1 MSLTDSDIKKLS
13 DGISNAI
20 NAGLTELN
28 DNIER
33 VITQQRKGIPD
44 SVSDYRGRS
53 FGKKIFGEELED
65 TLERVLKENE
75 RARKDRDYSTR
86 FTTIFG
92 SNKPGRELNYQK
104 ERVNNAN
111 VSYIN
116 SLKKLKGD
124 FKLFDKSDV
133 AVVEE
138 LEKKFKNLTEII
150 EQQKKSFLESIDG
163 IDEVTTERFEALK
176 DKIDD
181 LDLNGIF
188 DVDGN
193 VIDDKKLKSIID
205 ELNEIA
211 GKNIFKQEDIER
223 LYKASSSLNE
233 KEEERKKIGSGLT
246 RVYREQTALL
256 EEQTRY
262 AEQSI
267 ATMKSGISTIGSG
280 FGKLKNLV
288 LDFSNGWRKVDQS
301 SANFARNIGVGSKTL
316 NALRTNTIQS
326 FTKRGIG
333 LNYGISME
341 DFVSVQENY
350 SKTQGRNIS
359 LSNEDMEVGA
369 AMSRIMGSKG
379 GEFAA
384 ALENFGLSY
393 TEAGKRAGKMFSDA
407 SKYGLSF
414 EKYSENFLSNIKMAQ
429 NYTFRDGLKGLE
441 RMAKEST
448 AIKLNMQNIAS
459 FADKVG
465 TLQGAVETSASLQV
479 LGGPFAQFSD
489 PLRLLSDSLTN
500 VEGLMDTFKRMTG
513 NIGKFNSQTGQVEIT
528 AMMRQQLKA
537 ATQAM
542 GMNYNEVMDSVQAQG
557 RRNFIKDKVKSS
569 FSDEE
574 KEFIMNTATV
584 TGGVPQLTYFN
595 DKGERITKDVNKL
608 SSEEIKYA
616 RAQNQ
621 SDSDNIKSIAKS
633 VMSFD
638 ERAKGVKETAEAIK
652 AEFIDKGMKIANGFL
667 SKSAEYL
674 NVIKIAVLG
683 IAAGKAIGG
692 GASIVKGFA
701 ETIKGFSNFLN
712 AGNIAKTATSVT
724 GVGDRFASTFGTSGK
739 FAAGLR
745 QGYKHGRTT
754 QTFGGVG
761 KIGSYLG
768 KFGKFAVGP
777 GAVPLAAIAVSVG
790 SIADSVIQFKKSF
803 ETTKK
808 REELVGSGKI
818 KKGSE
823 KDQELT
829 RQRWSQKGKGFG
841 VLGGAATGVAIGSLF
856 GPLGMVIGGAIGAFA
871 GHHGGGAIG
880 GALSKKE
887 IEKRHREAINE
898 ERMRT
903 SLKRSGFSLNGGYE
917 EKEYLKIASII
928 NQGGDNTI
936 TKAEFETLP
945 EELRKKMI
953 ESGDISLFPELEEF
967 KIQQADIDTDN
978 ATVNADSVVIN
989 GKVSSDKKAHGGLL
1003 TGPSHANGGMPIVGS
1018 NIEVEGGEF
1027 VVNKNATK
1035 EHLGLLNTINKMN
1048 DGGIIPNE
1056 TKIITPLRVVPSTVN
1071 NNYSG
1076 NNIHTKIEPINV
1088 NINGTIK
1095 LDGGNGNQINM
1106 DALLKDPVFIRSITN
1121 LIEQQMIYNSKGA
1134 RFTTHLVK

>member
-13 DGISNAI
+13 DGISKSI
-20 NAGLTELN
+20 NKGLGELS
-28 DNIER
+28 DSIER

-53 FGKKIFGEELED
+53 FGRKIFNED
-65 TLERVLKENE
+65 IEDALRRVIRENE
-75 RARKDRDYSTR
+75 RAERDKSYSTSFKR
-86 FTTIFG
+86 VFG
-92 SNKPGRELNYQK
+92 INKPGRELNYQK
-104 ERVNNAN
+104 ERVNDAN
-111 VSYIN
+111 ESYLN
-116 SLKKLKGD
+116 TLKKLKKD
-124 FKLFDKSDV
+124 FNLLDKSDIELV
-133 AVVEE
+133 KE
-138 LEKKFKNLTEII
+138 LEKKLKECN
-150 EQQKKSFLESIDG
+150 
-163 IDEVTTERFEALK
+163 EALE
-176 DKIDD
+176 
-181 LDLNGIF
+181 
-188 DVDGN
+188 DGN
-193 VIDDKKLKSIID
+193 LS
-205 ELNEIA
+205 EE
-211 GKNIFKQEDIER
+211 ER
-223 LYKASSSLNE
+223 NK
-233 KEEERKKIGSGLT
+233 KEEERKEIAEGLSEIYKEHT
-246 RVYREQTALL
+246 FLIT
-256 EEQTRY
+256 EQTRY

-267 ATMKSGISTIGSG
+267 ATMKSGISTISRGLHG
-280 FGKLKNLV
+280 LKNLAID
-288 LDFSNGWRKVDQS
+288 LSEGWRRVDQS
-301 SANFARNIGVGSKTL
+301 SANFARNIGVGSKAL
-316 NALRTNTIQS
+316 SSLRTNTFKS

-333 LNYGISME
+333 LKYGITMDE
-341 DFVSVQENY
+341 FLGIQENY
-350 SKTQGRNIS
+350 SKAQGRNIS
-359 LSNEDMEVGA
+359 LSNEDVEVGA

-465 TLQGAVETSASLQV
+465 TLQGAVETSAALQV
-479 LGGPFAQFSD
+479 LGGTFAQFSD

-513 NIGKFNSQTGQVEIT
+513 NIGRFNSQTGQVEVS

-557 RRNFIKDKVKSS
+557 RRNFIKDKIKSG

-621 SDSDNIKSIAKS
+621 SDSDNIKSIAQS
-633 VMSFD
+633 VTSMN
-638 ERAKGVKETAEAIK
+638 ERIKGGKDTIQAIK
-652 AEFIDKGMKIANGFL
+652 AEVVDPVMKTVNDFL
-667 SKSAEYL
+667 SESTNYL
-674 NVIKIAVLG
+674 GAIKIAVLG

-692 GASIVKGFA
+692 GISIVKGFT

-712 AGNIAKTATSVT
+712 AGKIAKTATKVT
-724 GVGDRFASTFGTSGK
+724 GISDKFASLGVHDK
-739 FAAGLR
+739 FSAGLR

-818 KKGSE
+818 KKDSE

-856 GPLGMVIGGAIGAFA
+856 GPLAPLGMVIGGAIGAFA

-887 IEKRHREAINE
+887 IEKRHRESINE

-903 SLKRSGFSLNGGYE
+903 SLRRSGFSLNGGYE
-917 EKEYLKIASII
+917 EKEFLRIASAI
-928 NQGGDNTI
+928 NQGADNTI
-936 TKAEFETLP
+936 TKAEFESLP

-978 ATVNADSVVIN
+978 ATINAGSVVIN

-1056 TKIITPLRVVPSTVN
+1056 TKIISPLRVVPSTIT
-1071 NNYSG
+1071 NNYGG
-1076 NNIHTKIEPINV
+1076 NNVSTRVEPINV

-1121 LIEQQMIYNSKGA
+1121 LIEQQMIYNTKGA

>member
-13 DGISNAI
+13 DGISKSI
-20 NAGLTELN
+20 NKGLGELS
-28 DNIER
+28 DSIER

-53 FGKKIFGEELED
+53 FGRKIFNED
-65 TLERVLKENE
+65 IEDALRRVIRENE
-75 RARKDRDYSTR
+75 RAEKDKSYSTSFKR
-86 FTTIFG
+86 VFG

-104 ERVNNAN
+104 ERVNDAN
-111 VSYIN
+111 ESYLN
-116 SLKKLKGD
+116 TLKKLKKD
-124 FKLFDKSDV
+124 FNLLDKSDIELV
-133 AVVEE
+133 KE
-138 LEKKFKNLTEII
+138 LEKKLKECN
-150 EQQKKSFLESIDG
+150 
-163 IDEVTTERFEALK
+163 EALE
-176 DKIDD
+176 
-181 LDLNGIF
+181 
-188 DVDGN
+188 DGN
-193 VIDDKKLKSIID
+193 LS
-205 ELNEIA
+205 EE
-211 GKNIFKQEDIER
+211 ER
-223 LYKASSSLNE
+223 NK
-233 KEEERKKIGSGLT
+233 KEEERKEIAEGLSEIYKEHT
-246 RVYREQTALL
+246 FLL
-256 EEQTRY
+256 TEQTRY

-267 ATMKSGISTIGSG
+267 ATMKSGISTISRGLHG
-280 FGKLKNLV
+280 LKNLAID
-288 LDFSNGWRKVDQS
+288 LSEGWRRVDQS
-301 SANFARNIGVGSKTL
+301 SANFARNIGVGSKAL
-316 NALRTNTIQS
+316 SSLRTNTFKS

-333 LNYGISME
+333 LKYGITMDE
-341 DFVSVQENY
+341 FLGIQENY
-350 SKTQGRNIS
+350 SKAQGRNIS
-359 LSNEDMEVGA
+359 LSNEDVEVGA

-393 TEAGKRAGKMFSDA
+393 TEAGKRVGKMFSDA

-465 TLQGAVETSASLQV
+465 TLQGAVETSAALQV

-513 NIGKFNSQTGQVEIT
+513 NIGRFNSQTGQVEVS

-557 RRNFIKDKVKSS
+557 RRNFIKDKIKSS

-638 ERAKGVKETAEAIK
+638 EKVKGVKETAEAIK
-652 AEFIDKGMKIANGFL
+652 ADAIDPVMKTVNDFL
-667 SKSAEYL
+667 SESTNYL
-674 NVIKIAVLG
+674 GAIKIAVLA
-683 IAAGKAIGG
+683 IAGGKAIGG
-692 GASIVKGFA
+692 GISIVKGFT

-712 AGNIAKTATSVT
+712 AGKIVKTGKNVN
-724 GVGDRFASTFGTSGK
+724 GIGDRFASTFGTSGK

-777 GAVPLAAIAVSVG
+777 GALPLAAIAVSVG

-818 KKGSE
+818 RKDSE

-829 RQRWSQKGKGFG
+829 REIWSRKGKGLG
-841 VLGGAATGVAIGSLF
+841 VLAGGAAGAAAGAAIGTAILPVV
-856 GPLGMVIGGAIGAFA
+856 GTAIGTLIGGAIGAFG

-887 IEKRHREAINE
+887 IEKRHRESINE

-903 SLKRSGFSLNGGYE
+903 SLRRSGFSLNGGYE
-917 EKEYLKIASII
+917 EKEFLRIASAI
-928 NQGGDNTI
+928 NQGADNTI
-936 TKAEFETLP
+936 TKAEFESLP

-967 KIQQADIDTDN
+967 KIQQADIDADN
-978 ATVNADSVVIN
+978 ATINAGSVVIN
-989 GKVSSDKKAHGGLL
+989 GKVSGDKKAHGGLL

-1056 TKIITPLRVVPSTVN
+1056 TKIISPLRVVPSTIT
-1071 NNYSG
+1071 NNYGG
-1076 NNIHTKIEPINV
+1076 NNVSTRVEPINV

-1121 LIEQQMIYNSKGA
+1121 LIEQQMIYNTKGA